1 MKNFQS
7 KRPRDFK
14 QEVMVLG
21 NLKLVFG
28 VMVFFQVI
36 TKEGRIWIEIWEGW
50 RRERL
55 DVVRIDHHLCVCIV
69 SV

>member
-1 MKNFQS
+1 
-7 KRPRDFK
+7 
-14 QEVMVLG
+14 MVLG
-21 NLKLVFG
+21 NLKLVFW
-28 VMVFFQVI
+28 VMVFFQVS